1 VALKKGERFQVG
13 GEMVDEEKNSNDDDK
28 HDSNE
33 SDDIDE
39 NACGP
44 VDEPRTR
51 RGLEMVIACMVVCA

>member
-1 VALKKGERFQVG
+1 MA
-13 GEMVDEEKNSNDDDK
+13 DEEKNSNDDDK

-44 VDEPRTR
+44 VDNPKTR
-51 RGLEMVIACMVVCA
+51 RGLEMVIACIVVCA